1 MFARSILLK
10 VEDEENISNFSATN
24 DSMNQNHCL
33 LYILSS
39 EYLTTLHVIH
49 HKSFKQ
55 LDHSSA
61 LMPQPGTRHQALICW
76 LMGTQIRMAVVN
88 ETTNARQCHDQSMLL
103 GNPDDYSEPANVG
116 SNATRADQRGKHM
129 ILCHFISTWVQ
140 LLVKRI

>member
-1 MFARSILLK
+1 MFAHSILLK

-55 LDHSSA
+55 LDHSPA
-61 LMPQPGTRHQALICW
+61 LRLRHAASSPHMLTHKYSDQDGCRQSNDSYKYRPMPRSVYA
-76 LMGTQIRMAVVN
+76 
-88 ETTNARQCHDQSMLL
+88 ARQ
-103 GNPDDYSEPANVG
+103 P
-116 SNATRADQRGKHM
+116 
-129 ILCHFISTWVQ
+129 
-140 LLVKRI
+140 